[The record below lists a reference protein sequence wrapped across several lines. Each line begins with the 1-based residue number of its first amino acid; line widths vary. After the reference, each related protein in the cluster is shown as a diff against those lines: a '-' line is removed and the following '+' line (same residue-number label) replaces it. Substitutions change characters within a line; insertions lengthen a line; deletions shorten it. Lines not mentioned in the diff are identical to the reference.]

1 MNEYYKKNP
10 NSLKKDLAIEKELRA
25 QLEREK
31 YQVRIGEFIKEKYLY
46 LPRNKTD
53 NLYRLVQ

>member
-1 MNEYYKKNP
+1 M
-10 NSLKKDLAIEKELRA
+10 EKEIMA
-25 QLEREK
+25 QIEREK

-53 NLYRLVQ
+53 NLYRLLNHLKEDSY